1 MFDAIGLTSN
11 TGAFILIALLGGF
24 GAVALAKLW
33 GLFFMR
39 WKTPFRVGETMDVQH
54 AKVVEWTGNEGYV
67 SAGGELW
74 RAISTDGLAAG
85 DCVKIRAVNGL
96 LLTVEHVHKERDYAP
111 VTSNQRSSS

>member
-1 MFDAIGLTSN
+1 MLDAIGLTSN
-11 TGAFILIALLGGF
+11 PGAFILIALLAGF

-39 WKTPFRVGETMDVQH
+39 WKTPFRVGETMDVQR
-54 AKVVEWTGNEGYV
+54 AEVVEWSGNEGYV

-74 RAISTDGLAAG
+74 RAVSSDRLAAG
-85 DCVKIRAVNGL
+85 DFVKIRAVNGL
-96 LLTVEHVHKERDYAP
+96 LLTVEHVQKEREYAP